1 MIGWL
6 IAGLIVVSLTALL
19 LVRRTWLRVEIVG
32 PSMSPTFESGDRVLA
47 RRVDPGRLRTGDVV
61 VIEGPAAATE
71 FAAAMLDR
79 SRGYEVVEH
88 GPVVLPSASGPT
100 QKVIKR
106 VAAVPGERL
115 PFAIPG
121 HPEGSV
127 VPGGWLAVVGDNA
140 DQSNDSRHYGYVSL
154 RHVLGRVRVE
164 NPSSPK

>member
-1 MIGWL
+1 MIAWL
-6 IAGLIVVSLTALL
+6 LAGLVVVSLTALL

-71 FAAAMLDR
+71 LAAAMLNR
-79 SRGYEVVEH
+79 SRYYEVVER
-88 GPVVLPSASGPT
+88 GSVVLPSEGGTT

-106 VAAVPGERL
+106 VAAMPGERL
-115 PFAIPG
+115 PFAVPG

-127 VPGGWLAVVGDNA
+127 VPDGRLAVAGDNP
-140 DQSNDSRHYGYVSL
+140 DQSNDSRHYGYVSV
-154 RHVLGRVRVE
+154 RHVLGRVKL
-164 NPSSPK
+164 NSQPS